1 MKKGSAKRVSSLPSN
16 AEFNLGGLYHALR
29 IATVRSSDSLWVP
42 FDKEGKCCK
51 VIHSPTQPQYVETIC
66 CLLYTNDELNTS
78 LRIDPSR
85 ASRLVS
91 NTAHVPDYFTNKFL
105 ADNIFETFSLNVRDR
120 FLSRFTN
127 EQHEF
132 FRQLLVE
139 LVQKIPKNS
148 ESAYLASNL
157 PPEYSTDLN
166 ANNEKY
172 YTAISRIMFAALRQE
187 NMKSDPVPLPAWRN
201 KPKDL
206 LHDDPYG
213 LSVEHSSS
221 TALSI
226 KLVED
231 KSDGCTKE
239 FFSYERALEFIEKN
253 SAFIMKIDCNLGCI
267 TLYYKLDTENY
278 TLCRLE
284 EPDYI
289 RASDFIDLHLSE
301 FRPKV
306 SWRNRTLSS
315 MALNGLQT
323 EKWTGYVYK
332 NKENHLVSY
341 LDYKIRTD
349 GDIELGI
356 QLTSETERKKHFA
369 TALINYLR
377 FKYKF
382 LNCFIKFLFNLINN
396 IVCLIVNRYSQRKLN
411 LFTQILQH
419 RFHADKHQF
428 FCLFLSYRIT
438 FFNVANTL
446 CNQLTFSFFSFII
459 VRFYKDFFHFI
470 YKCFA
475 ADIHHESLVG
485 EFLRGVN
492 LCPPIVCL
500 FYIVFKLLLID
511 IQFNFFRNKVF
522 AFTVYGFCWIFAQ
535 NIQNFLD
542 CHLNSS
548 FLGTI
553 FLIFLSKNVAIL
565 RKVFLL

>member
-120 FLSRFTN
+120 FLFRFTN

-187 NMKSDPVPLPAWRN
+187 NMKSDPVPLPAWRS

-253 SAFIMKIDCNLGCI
+253 SAFIMKIDCSLGCI

-377 FKYKF
+377 FKYMYAKF
-382 LNCFIKFLFNLINN
+382 FTGTYEENEKMRAVLKITGFHEYLFKCKDQNGKKNKKQANRIQERVNPHSQNGEGELTYSVYYSAPSVISEVFIP
-396 IVCLIVNRYSQRKLN
+396 Y
-411 LFTQILQH
+411 
-419 RFHADKHQF
+419 KH
-428 FCLFLSYRIT
+428 
-438 FFNVANTL
+438 V
-446 CNQLTFSFFSFII
+446 
-459 VRFYKDFFHFI
+459 K
-470 YKCFA
+470 
-475 ADIHHESLVG
+475 
-485 EFLRGVN
+485 
-492 LCPPIVCL
+492 P
-500 FYIVFKLLLID
+500 
-511 IQFNFFRNKVF
+511 
-522 AFTVYGFCWIFAQ
+522 
-535 NIQNFLD
+535 
-542 CHLNSS
+542 
-548 FLGTI
+548 
-553 FLIFLSKNVAIL
+553 
-565 RKVFLL
+565 

>member
-284 EPDYI
+284 EPDYC
-289 RASDFIDLHLSE
+289 REVYLLGYLPVCPKLQDSQYLVLEDAVERSE
-301 FRPKV
+301 YTAIVRDKLLRCPMLVVCSRNQDATTNAQIGLAQKYNRIVTTLDGLKKAV
-306 SWRNRTLSS
+306 SE
-315 MALNGLQT
+315 GDD
-323 EKWTGYVYK
+323 
-332 NKENHLVSY
+332 LVS
-341 LDYKIRTD
+341 
-349 GDIELGI
+349 
-356 QLTSETERKKHFA
+356 
-369 TALINYLR
+369 
-377 FKYKF
+377 
-382 LNCFIKFLFNLINN
+382 
-396 IVCLIVNRYSQRKLN
+396 
-411 LFTQILQH
+411 
-419 RFHADKHQF
+419 
-428 FCLFLSYRIT
+428 
-438 FFNVANTL
+438 
-446 CNQLTFSFFSFII
+446 
-459 VRFYKDFFHFI
+459 
-470 YKCFA
+470 
-475 ADIHHESLVG
+475 
-485 EFLRGVN
+485 
-492 LCPPIVCL
+492 
-500 FYIVFKLLLID
+500 
-511 IQFNFFRNKVF
+511 
-522 AFTVYGFCWIFAQ
+522 
-535 NIQNFLD
+535 
-542 CHLNSS
+542 
-548 FLGTI
+548 
-553 FLIFLSKNVAIL
+553 
-565 RKVFLL
+565 

>member
-139 LVQKIPKNS
+139 LVQKISKNS

-253 SAFIMKIDCNLGCI
+253 SAFIMKIDCSLGCI

-323 EKWTGYVYK
+323 EKWNGYVYK

-377 FKYKF
+377 FKYMYAKF
-382 LNCFIKFLFNLINN
+382 FTSLDKGTQPFV
-396 IVCLIVNRYSQRKLN
+396 VC
-411 LFTQILQH
+411 
-419 RFHADKHQF
+419 D
-428 FCLFLSYRIT
+428 
-438 FFNVANTL
+438 
-446 CNQLTFSFFSFII
+446 
-459 VRFYKDFFHFI
+459 
-470 YKCFA
+470 
-475 ADIHHESLVG
+475 G
-485 EFLRGVN
+485 
-492 LCPPIVCL
+492 
-500 FYIVFKLLLID
+500 
-511 IQFNFFRNKVF
+511 
-522 AFTVYGFCWIFAQ
+522 
-535 NIQNFLD
+535 
-542 CHLNSS
+542 
-548 FLGTI
+548 
-553 FLIFLSKNVAIL
+553 
-565 RKVFLL
+565 